1 MHALHR
7 RIDSHVASCIQRN
20 SFTSEMPSSIIGGE
34 TFKIRFV
41 RELSKRKGIKPGTII
56 VVRCNFMTGRQTDA
70 KCVIIIMVI
79 IAWNRAEVLNGYVI
93 YCAGQTVR
101 SLFARPL
108 RLMPN
113 SNFNF
118 NSKCFL
124 NYTIN
129 SIVIV
134 WQNWIQ
140 MTFILLGLM
149 LMIAKDSSPIRNFVV
164 SRKFPRWAFRKSLI
178 TLKARGRYGRHWA
191 TNPKRFSLSGK
202 LTQFSNYWQEHI
214 QRKLKR
220 DQLSRVEWKT

>member
-108 RLMPN
+108 RLMPATLTSAPN
-113 SNFNF
+113 VFWITS
-118 NSKCFL
+118 
-124 NYTIN
+124 
-129 SIVIV
+129 SIR
-134 WQNWIQ
+134 
-140 MTFILLGLM
+140 L
-149 LMIAKDSSPIRNFVV
+149 
-164 SRKFPRWAFRKSLI
+164 
-178 TLKARGRYGRHWA
+178 
-191 TNPKRFSLSGK
+191 SLSGRSACRIEFK
-202 LTQFSNYWQEHI
+202 W
-214 QRKLKR
+214 
-220 DQLSRVEWKT
+220 LSFFWD